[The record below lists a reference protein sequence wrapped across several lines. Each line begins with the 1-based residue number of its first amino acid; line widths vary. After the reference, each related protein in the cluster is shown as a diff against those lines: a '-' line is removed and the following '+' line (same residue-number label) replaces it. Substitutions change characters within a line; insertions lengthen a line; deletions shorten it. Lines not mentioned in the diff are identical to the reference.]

1 MIPLLEQA
9 HSYPLTDME
18 KQILAYFEENLAPA
32 VYMNLDV
39 LSQALYTSSA
49 TIVRF
54 CKKIGLNGFNEF
66 KYELKKEL
74 SMSTHTSLSPDSLL
88 KHSLASFKDNV
99 DSFDL
104 QNLRAICDFLISDRP
119 LYIYG
124 AGLSSIPARY
134 LQIILTTLDRPCIL
148 VELRDLMEAITYY
161 IKEDAILFII
171 TTHGDALR
179 YMQIFEKA
187 KQHGTT
193 VILIT
198 CEEDSPL
205 HPYSNISVVTNDENQ
220 RYHNID
226 LNYRIGIITVIQI
239 LIEMIADNLLPSPS

>member
-18 KQILAYFEENLAPA
+18 KNILSYFEDNLATA
-32 VYMNLDV
+32 VFMNLEE
-39 LSQALYTSSA
+39 LSQALFTSNA
-49 TIVRF
+49 TVVRF

-74 SMSTHTSLSPDSLL
+74 SLSIHTSLSSDNLL
-88 KHSLASFKDNV
+88 KHSLASFKDNMASI
-99 DSFDL
+99 DFKS
-104 QNLRAICDFLISDRP
+104 LRAISDLLMSDRP

-134 LQIILTTLDRPCIL
+134 LQIILTALDRPCIL

-161 IKEDAILFII
+161 IKEDAVLFII

-193 VILIT
+193 IILIT

-220 RYHNID
+220 KYHNID

-239 LIEMIADNLLPSPS
+239 LIEMIADRRPSNLS

>member
-18 KQILAYFEENLAPA
+18 KNILSYFEEHLSTA
-32 VYMNLDV
+32 VFMNLEE
-39 LSQALYTSSA
+39 LSKALYTSNA

-74 SMSTHTSLSPDSLL
+74 SLSTRTSLSSSDLL
-88 KHSLASFKDNV
+88 KHSIASFKDNIESI
-99 DSFDL
+99 DFC
-104 QNLRAICDFLISDRP
+104 NLRRISELLLSDRP

-134 LQIILTTLDRPCIL
+134 LQITLSTLDRPCIL
-148 VELRDLMEAITYY
+148 VELRDLMEAIAYY
-161 IKEDAILFII
+161 IKKDAILFII

-187 KQHGTT
+187 KRHGTT

-205 HPYSNISVVTNDENQ
+205 HPYSNISVVTNDQNQ

-226 LNYRIGIITVIQI
+226 LNYRIGILTIIQI
-239 LIEMIADNLLPSPS
+239 LIEMIADKLPSSLS